1 LTATLPVVLEH
12 ILRERLCIPKAIIFR
27 RPIWRRTIRYRVI
40 DTGAESAMEAAFA
53 FIESVQLQPSQRG
66 IIYVRSYRMGQAV
79 SEALGF
85 PFYKAKA
92 YDKAAVL

>member
-1 LTATLPVVLEH
+1 
-12 ILRERLCIPKAIIFR
+12 
-27 RPIWRRTIRYRVI
+27 
-40 DTGAESAMEAAFA
+40 MEVAFA

-66 IIYVRSYRMGQAV
+66 IIYVRSYRVGQVV
-79 SEALGF
+79 SEALGC